1 VSEQSKASAF
11 PDTVQPG
18 IPQLPDRPPIGW
30 KRTPLS
36 FDLYEAKRPVEMKD
50 EDEYDLV
57 TVKRGRGGV
66 VKRERKLGADIS
78 VKTQFEVKAG
88 DFLISKRQIVHGAC
102 GIVPPALEGSTVS
115 NEYAVLRSRGA
126 IDLEFLKYLSH
137 STYFQQ
143 TCFHSS
149 IGVHIEKMIFKTDKW
164 FAWEFDLPPLA
175 EQGRIA
181 EILSSWDRA
190 IEATEKLIANSQA
203 QKKALMQQLLTC
215 KKRLPG
221 FSGQWRTTH
230 LESVVEVDPE
240 SLSSATPPGQRFKY
254 ISLSEVEPGRIA
266 DNLPEL
272 DFASAPS
279 RARKCVKRGDVLMS
293 TVRPNLCGFA
303 KVCSNDTNLVASTG
317 FAVLRA
323 RSKISIDFVLHSL
336 FGEFFSKQ
344 IDALVAG
351 SNYPAI
357 SSSDV
362 KHLLVQIPEFGEQ
375 TAISKVLGDAE
386 AVIQLLIDNK
396 ARLAAEKASLMQQL
410 LTGKRRVKLPS
421 AQEEAA

>member
-1 VSEQSKASAF
+1 MSEKSKASAF

-50 EDEYDLV
+50 DDEYDLV

-126 IDLEFLKYLSH
+126 IDLDFLKYLSH
-137 STYFQQ
+137 SIYFQQ

-181 EILSSWDRA
+181 EILSTWDRA
-190 IEATEKLIANSQA
+190 IVTVERLISQSYIQKAGIVAQTLEAHVQDSKPSDWRQITLDDIGSFYSGVTYSPEDVVDQEGMLVLRSSNIQENQIALEDNVYVRSGARVSALTKEGDILICVRNGSKNLIGKVAQIGPDHEGFAHGAFMSLFRPSDPELAFQLFRTHRFRQLVKQNLGATINSINTSDMRKFTFVIPTGSQVKRITRTLA
-203 QKKALMQQLLTC
+203 VFDKATACQLRMLQRLQDERKALL
-215 KKRLPG
+215 
-221 FSGQWRTTH
+221 
-230 LESVVEVDPE
+230 
-240 SLSSATPPGQRFKY
+240 
-254 ISLSEVEPGRIA
+254 
-266 DNLPEL
+266 
-272 DFASAPS
+272 
-279 RARKCVKRGDVLMS
+279 
-293 TVRPNLCGFA
+293 
-303 KVCSNDTNLVASTG
+303 
-317 FAVLRA
+317 
-323 RSKISIDFVLHSL
+323 
-336 FGEFFSKQ
+336 
-344 IDALVAG
+344 
-351 SNYPAI
+351 
-357 SSSDV
+357 
-362 KHLLVQIPEFGEQ
+362 
-375 TAISKVLGDAE
+375 
-386 AVIQLLIDNK
+386 
-396 ARLAAEKASLMQQL
+396 QQL
-410 LTGKRRVKLPS
+410 LTGKRRVKMPS
-421 AQEEAA
+421 AQEVAA